1 MGDMTKSMMTRQH
14 YTLLAQ
20 VMADT
25 RPVMITKSPSAAQW
39 EKTVF
44 KLADE
49 LQATN
54 TRFDRMKFIDA
65 CNKGEIYPSKH
76 GRKNAS

>member
-1 MGDMTKSMMTRQH
+1 MGDKTKSMMTRQH
-14 YTLLAQ
+14 YILLARI
-20 VMADT
+20 MAET

-54 TRFDRMKFIDA
+54 TRFNRSKFIEA
-65 CNKGEIYPSKH
+65 CNEGVEYPNKQ
-76 GRKNAS
+76 GVKT